1 MVRITKRGNPY
12 LVALS
17 WDQGQLN
24 ALVASANRDELKL
37 IDAITIDLDG
47 TESAREMG
55 AKLAEQFQKNK
66 VSSYKLLVGV
76 PRSQVELCEMT
87 LPPAAP
93 TELPEMVRNEVM
105 RQVSDLPE
113 DALIDY
119 MTTTAEESVMR
130 VEAAVLRPE
139 TNDFIQEL
147 AKGLDNKP
155 SQIVLRPLAVASLFD
170 RLTGEDHS
178 KSLLLNWVDPDV
190 DLSIL
195 ENGQVQFSRTVRLS
209 NSSQSNDRVEK
220 LFDEVRRTL
229 AVAPVDASDESDVQ
243 HVYLFG
249 DANRMQRISERLAE
263 QLKLPVSL
271 LDPLVGI
278 QLSRNVD
285 LIEVYRYTA
294 LIGILRDFAESSPP
308 IDFVNPNRPPE
319 PTRYGRK
326 VALYGTVAAV
336 ALWLI
341 VWQLGSEL
349 SLAQSEYDE
358 VANELERQTQLL
370 EKISSRSGTVDAIER
385 WQNEEINWLAELQE
399 LSERFPDPGKAVVQR
414 MSMSDS
420 NNGIG
425 VISMSVRRNDAAQI
439 ASLESELRDEFH
451 DVVSRRISQAAE
463 GSQFPF
469 QFEAMVT
476 VKPRPPESA
485 DGNSPSGNE

>member
-1 MVRITKRGNPY
+1 MIRITKRGNRY

-17 WDQGQLN
+17 WDQDQLN
-24 ALVASANRDELKL
+24 ALVASVNRDELKL
-37 IDAITIDLDG
+37 IDAVTIDLDG
-47 TESAREMG
+47 TESGREMG
-55 AKLAEQFQKNK
+55 AKLAEHLQTIK

-76 PRSQVELCEMT
+76 PRSQVELCEMK
-87 LPPAAP
+87 LPPSSP
-93 TELPEMVRNEVM
+93 IELPEMVRNEVM

-119 MTTTAEESVMR
+119 MATDPAESVVQ
-130 VEAAVLRPE
+130 VEAAALRPE
-139 TNDFIQEL
+139 TNEFIQEI
-147 AKGLDNKP
+147 AEGLDNKP

-178 KSLLLNWVDPDV
+178 KSLLLNWVDPDA

-195 ENGQVQFSRTVRLS
+195 ENGQVQFSRSVRLS
-209 NSSQSNDRVEK
+209 TSSHSNDRIEQ
-220 LFDEVRRTL
+220 LLDEVRRTL
-229 AVAPVDASDESDVQ
+229 AVAPVDANDESDVQ
-243 HVYLFG
+243 HVYMFG
-249 DANRMQRISERLAE
+249 DANRMQRIVERLAE

-308 IDFVNPNRPPE
+308 IDFVNPKRPPE
-319 PTRYGRK
+319 PPRYGRK
-326 VALYGTVAAV
+326 IAIYGTVAAV

-349 SLAQSEYDE
+349 TLAQSEYDD
-358 VANELERQTQLL
+358 VASELERQTQLL
-370 EKISSRSGTVDAIER
+370 EKFSSRSGTVDAIER

-399 LSERFPDPGKAVVQR
+399 LSERFPDASKAVVQR

-425 VISMSVRRNDAAQI
+425 VISMSVRVNDAAQI
-439 ASLESELRDEFH
+439 AGLESQLRDEFH
-451 DVVSRRISQAAE
+451 EVVSRRISQAAE

-476 VKPRPPESA
+476 VKPKPPESP
-485 DGNSPSGNE
+485 DGDTPSRNE